1 VIRIESGF
9 EKTFIMINHNQNPL
23 GQTTIYPSQYSPQLL
38 FSIPRTES
46 RQSLGLVDNELPFYG
61 GDLWTAYET
70 SWLNPKGKPQVA
82 LAEFWIPAQSKN
94 IIESKSFKLYLN
106 SFNQSRFESVDQV
119 KNLMQKDLSAA
130 SAVDVSVKL
139 FSLDHPQL
147 MTIEQPDGINLD
159 DLDISVDQYHPH
171 PDLLRVNH
179 ELVKETVFSNLLK
192 TNCPVTGQPDWASL
206 VIEYSGKKINHSALL
221 AYIVS
226 FREHQDFHEHCVE
239 RIFCD
244 LLNRCKPER
253 LTVYARYTR
262 RGGLDIN
269 PFRSTEK
276 DFHVKSRR
284 MIRQ

>member
-1 VIRIESGF
+1 MKDS
-9 EKTFIMINHNQNPL
+9 HNPL
-23 GQTTIYPSQYSPQLL
+23 GQATIYPSQYSPQLL
-38 FSIPRTES
+38 FPIARAES
-46 RQSLGLVDNELPFYG
+46 RQSLGLENELPFYG
-61 GDLWTAYET
+61 GDLWTAYEI
-70 SWLNPKGKPQVA
+70 SWLNLKGKPQVA

-130 SAVDVSVKL
+130 AAADIDVQI
-139 FSLDHPQL
+139 FSLDQNHL
-147 MTIEQPDGINLD
+147 MTIERPDGILLD
-159 DLDISVDQYHPH
+159 NLDISIEHYHPN
-171 PDLLRVNH
+171 PDLLRVNQA
-179 ELVKETVFSNLLK
+179 VVSETIFSNLLK

-206 VIEYSGKKINHSALL
+206 VIEYTGQEIDHQALL

-244 LLNRCKPER
+244 LLNRCKPQK
-253 LTVYARYTR
+253 LSVYARYTR

-269 PFRSTEK
+269 PYRSTGK
-276 DFHVKSRR
+276 DYQINSGRLV
-284 MIRQ
+284 RQ